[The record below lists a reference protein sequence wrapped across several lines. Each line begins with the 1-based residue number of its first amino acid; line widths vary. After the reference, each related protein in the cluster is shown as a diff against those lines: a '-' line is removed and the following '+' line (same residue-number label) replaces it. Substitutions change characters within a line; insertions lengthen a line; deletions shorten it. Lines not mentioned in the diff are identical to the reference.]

1 MKFTI
6 SLILKVA
13 LLIGLNDPD
22 CATGTYKTFVAY
34 KLNTEGYYNNTTT
47 CNPKMCAIA
56 ALQHYSDISGSEL
69 LYAFETRKSTRK
81 LILTVINFLKI
92 KKIELIHLNN
102 YKPDKTLNP
111 HFCTTL
117 KKKYYKFIWFA
128 LLFGLF
134 TALIICLKSRYG
146 IRINVYSEE
155 VLQQRVAEKTAELNH
170 TVEQL
175 IISREEISKSLKEK
189 ELLLREI
196 HHRIKNNLQ
205 LIISL
210 LHIQSKK
217 LGYPSNHPFI
227 TQNES
232 RILSMALIHKNLYD
246 FENLERVDFNDYLNN
261 LIPSVINLYSTDSS
275 QINVSLE
282 NAGLMFHIQTA
293 IPLGLMISE
302 IINNSCKYARQ
313 EGNDLEI
320 ALSIITINNTYYL
333 TIKDNGPGFNIENIP
348 YKSFGIELIN
358 LLGQQLKGTI
368 DINTSNGVTYT
379 ISFSDIGLN

>member
-34 KLNTEGYYNNTTT
+34 RLNTEGYYNNTT
-47 CNPKMCAIA
+47 CNPKMCPIA
-56 ALQHYSDISGSEL
+56 ALQSYSDKLDSGSSH
-69 LYAFETRKSTRK
+69 AFETRKSTKK
-81 LILTVINFLKI
+81 LIFTVINFLKI
-92 KKIELIHLNN
+92 KKLKLIDINN
-102 YKPDKTLNP
+102 YKSEKTLNP
-111 HFCTTL
+111 HFCSTL

-134 TALIICLKSRYG
+134 TALIIYLKSRCG

-155 VLQQRVAEKTAELNH
+155 LLKQRVAEKTAELNH

-175 IISREEISKSLKEK
+175 MISREEISKSLKEK

-196 HHRIKNNLQ
+196 HHRVKNNLQ

-246 FENLERVDFNDYLNN
+246 LDNVERVDFNDYLNN
-261 LIPSVINLYSTDSS
+261 LIPSVINLYNTDSS

-282 NAGLMFHIQTA
+282 NTGLMFHIQTA

-320 ALSIITINNTYYL
+320 ALSIVTINNTYYL
-333 TIKDNGPGFNIENIP
+333 TIKDNGPGFKIENISS
-348 YKSFGIELIN
+348 KSFGIELIN
-358 LLGQQLKGTI
+358 LLGQQLRGTI
-368 DINTSNGVTYT
+368 DINTSSGVTYT